1 MLSHL
6 SRSIEYFDSKSV
18 TNKHTYSLSYF
29 YVSTTCN
36 SLTKTRKETRS
47 SPDVIYVYMTC
58 GELVLQ
64 IYRFHSACLT
74 IFYRVYILTFW
85 YYRIVYGGKQDQNIQ
100 HLIAT
105 ASMGIETTRSSGAA
119 KELPKIL
126 ATHKST
132 LGPNHSRNQKHR

>member
-1 MLSHL
+1 ML

-29 YVSTTCN
+29 YTSTTCN
-36 SLTKTRKETRS
+36 SLTKTRKE
-47 SPDVIYVYMTC
+47 YMTC
-58 GELVLQ
+58 GALVLQ

-74 IFYRVYILTFW
+74 IFYRVYILTFL